1 MKNLN
6 EEIKKANGAEELDDE
21 MLDGVA
27 GGIVQ
32 LVNPSSSRTHE
43 EVDHYVKFHDGRC
56 CPTCGNSKWY
66 CTSAAGTQAT
76 VRCDDC
82 GYSCRV
88 SITKI
93 YKA

>member
-1 MKNLN
+1 MKTFND
-6 EEIKKANGAEELDDE
+6 EIKNQGGVEELDDD

-27 GGIVQ
+27 GGLVQ
-32 LVNPSSSRTHE
+32 PINPNSSRTHE
-43 EVDHYVKFHDGRC
+43 EENHYVKFHDGRC

-66 CTSAAGTQAT
+66 CTAAAGTKAD

-88 SITKI
+88 GITKI